1 MLVFPA
7 IDLIEGQ
14 VVRLYQGDY
23 DKKKVYSDDPLS
35 CVKRFYD
42 VSARCLHIIDL
53 DGAKMGKQRNF
64 DVVRSITK
72 AYPDM
77 LIELGGGIR
86 NIDTVEQCLETGVKR
101 VILGTS
107 ALKDI
112 EFTSKML
119 RERSEQVAIG
129 VDARNN
135 KVAIEGW
142 TKTSNQD
149 SIDFCFRMR
158 DLGAKYIIYTDI
170 SKDGAGKGTN
180 LRVYEKLSSIEGLKI
195 TASGGV
201 TILAEIS
208 LLRDMGM
215 YAAIIGKALY
225 TGDILLKD
233 ALLEARK

>member
-1 MLVFPA
+1 MFIFPA

-42 VSARCLHIIDL
+42 DSARCLHMIDL

-64 DVVRSITK
+64 DVVRGIAET
-72 AYPDM
+72 YPDM

-86 NIDTVEQCLETGVKR
+86 NIDTVEQCLEAGVKR

-119 RERSEQVAIG
+119 REKSEQVAIG
-129 VDARNN
+129 VDARDN
-135 KVAIEGW
+135 KVAVEGW
-142 TKTSNQD
+142 TETSDQD

-180 LRVYEKLSSIEGLKI
+180 LDIYERLSRIEGLEI

-201 TILAEIS
+201 TTLEEIS
-208 LLRDMGM
+208 ILREMGI

-225 TGDILLKD
+225 TGDIILKD